1 MFYCHT
7 QRVGLVIAVIV
18 SLFAAITAAPLL
30 AQPQATVAALAEA
43 EQSKLLDTLK
53 AFVNIET
60 ASMHRDGL
68 DTAAEFSATTHRA
81 LNGRDYGMLTVLII
95 GDEEISSPA
104 SRKLI
109 AKMGSERD
117 AALSFEASRDNGDKL
132 YGEGNIVACRRRS

>member
-1 MFYCHT
+1 MFYRHT
-7 QRVGLVIAVIV
+7 QRVGLFVAVLV
-18 SLFAAITAAPLL
+18 SLVAAIMAAPLL
-30 AQPQATVAALAEA
+30 AQPQATVAALADA
-43 EQSKLLDTLK
+43 EKRKLLDTPK
-53 AFVNIET
+53 AFVHIET

-68 DTAAEFSATTHRA
+68 DTAAEFIATTLKA
-81 LNGRDYGMLTVLII
+81 LNVRDYGMLTVLVN

-104 SRKLI
+104 SRKFI